1 MAGYQQLKVWSL
13 SHELTLDMYK
23 LTEVFPKSEIFAMV
37 SQIRRAAYSIPSN
50 IVEGKSRDTD
60 KEFRR
65 FLIIA
70 RASVDE
76 LSYFLLLAKDLNYIE
91 KEQYEMYLDKCSHV
105 ASMLNNIIRKINE

>member
-1 MAGYQQLKVWSL
+1 MAGYRSLKVWSL
-13 SHELTLDMYK
+13 GHELTLDIYK
-23 LTEVFPKSEIFAMV
+23 LTETFPKSEIFAMT

-76 LSYFLLLAKDLNYIE
+76 LSYFLLLAKDLGYVEN
-91 KEQYEMYLDKCSHV
+91 EQYEIYLDKCSHV
-105 ASMLNNIIRKINE
+105 ASMLNNIIKKINE

>member
-1 MAGYQQLKVWSL
+1 MAGRIPTSADRHLMSQSAIGNRQNKINMAGYQQLKVWSL

-60 KEFRR
+60 
-65 FLIIA
+65 
-70 RASVDE
+70 
-76 LSYFLLLAKDLNYIE
+76 
-91 KEQYEMYLDKCSHV
+91 
-105 ASMLNNIIRKINE
+105 